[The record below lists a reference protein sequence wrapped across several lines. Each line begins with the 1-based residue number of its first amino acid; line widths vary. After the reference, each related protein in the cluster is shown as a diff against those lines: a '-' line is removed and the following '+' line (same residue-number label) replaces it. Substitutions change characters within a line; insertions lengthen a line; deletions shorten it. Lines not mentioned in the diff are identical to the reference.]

1 MKKDKST
8 PKKQRTKADEA
19 AKQERIKAEIRRL
32 NSLFKDM
39 SKDTKKLV
47 RSLIENA
54 AFMAVTL
61 EDLQNHINTHGVVS
75 DYQNGEHQWGTK
87 KSPEVEV
94 HISMTKNHSAVMR
107 QLTDLLPK
115 AKTSQ
120 DKTSDPLME
129 FINDR

>member
-8 PKKQRTKADEA
+8 PKKQRTKADEVE
-19 AKQERIKAEIRRL
+19 KQERIKAEIRRL

-61 EDLQNHINTHGVVS
+61 EDLQAHINKHGVVS
-75 DYQNGEHQWGTK
+75 DYQNGENQWGTK

-115 AKTSQ
+115 AKTSPE
-120 DKTSDPLME
+120 KTSDPLME